1 MDAGRYNIV
10 CKQGSTFELPFTIDD
25 DGTAWNI
32 VGWTA
37 RMQVRPFIESSTV
50 LLSLTNTA
58 GITLAAG
65 GSVNISISGA
75 QLSAIPAGTHV
86 YDLELVDL
94 SGKPW
99 SVLEGK
105 FVVKPET
112 TR

>member
-1 MDAGRYNIV
+1 MDAGQYNIV
-10 CKQGSTFELPFTIDD
+10 TKQGSTFELPFTIDD
-25 DGTAWNI
+25 DGTPWNI

-50 LLSLTNTA
+50 LLSLANGS

-65 GSVNISISGA
+65 GSVTVNITGA
-75 QLSAIPAGTHV
+75 QLSALPAGTHV

-94 SGKPW
+94 TGKPW

-105 FVVKPET
+105 FLVKPET